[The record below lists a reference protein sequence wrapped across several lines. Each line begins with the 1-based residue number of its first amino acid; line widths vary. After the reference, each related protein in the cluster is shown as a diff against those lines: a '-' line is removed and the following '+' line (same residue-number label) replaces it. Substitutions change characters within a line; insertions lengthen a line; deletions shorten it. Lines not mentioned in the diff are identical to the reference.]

1 MINVLDGAAP
11 FDAFEGEV
19 VTIVADKK
27 EGKEFEKWTTTTAGV
42 TFEDATQSTTTFI
55 MPASEVTITAVFKI
69 ATTIDEA
76 VEETIVMPVLY
87 PNPATDYIQLANAQN
102 TPYKIY
108 NVVGT
113 VVLNGITNGEP
124 ITLSGLIKG
133 VYLFEANGKV
143 VRFIKR

>member
-1 MINVLDGAAP
+1 
-11 FDAFEGEV
+11 
-19 VTIVADKK
+19 
-27 EGKEFEKWTTTTAGV
+27 
-42 TFEDATQSTTTFI
+42 
-55 MPASEVTITAVFKI
+55 
-69 ATTIDEA
+69 
-76 VEETIVMPVLY
+76 MPVLY